1 MLAIPEWAFVTH
13 RVIEVL
19 EALSVR
25 YVIGGS
31 IASILHG
38 TTRSTLD
45 ADILAE
51 IEIHHIP
58 HLKEALE
65 AEFYIE
71 PEMIK
76 QAIRHRSS
84 FNLLHQETMFKVDIF
99 IPKKRVFDTA
109 QLEHRIEKPIAPD
122 SDEKVW
128 VLSAEDIILAKLEW
142 YNTGNRASERQ
153 WRDVLGVVKSK
164 HSILNTDYLAKMSAQ
179 LGIKDLLEAAL
190 AEGTNTPK

>member
-1 MLAIPEWAFVTH
+1 MEIPEWAFVTH

-19 EALSVR
+19 EALSIK

-51 IEIHHIP
+51 IELHHIP
-58 HLKEALE
+58 DLKAALE
-65 AEFYIE
+65 AEFYIK

-76 QAIRHRSS
+76 NAIRHRSS

-99 IPKKRVFDTA
+99 LPKKRIFDSA
-109 QLEHRIEKPIAPD
+109 QLEHRVEKLLAPE
-122 SDEKVW
+122 SDQKVW
-128 VLSAEDIILAKLEW
+128 ILSAEDIILAKLEW
-142 YNTGNRASERQ
+142 YNNGNRASERQ

-164 HSILNTDYLAKMSAQ
+164 YPSLNTDYLSRMAAQ
-179 LGIKDLLEAAL
+179 LGITELMEAAL
-190 AEGTNTPK
+190 AEGTNN